1 MTHLN
6 ARIEL
11 ATKNELLKA
20 HNELE
25 EELNHQ
31 IYKNASNPLLFELR

>member
-1 MTHLN
+1 MSHLN

-11 ATKNELLKA
+11 ASKKELLKA
-20 HNELE
+20 HFELE

-31 IYKNASNPLLFELR
+31 IYENASNPLLYELR